1 MNTRLAIA
9 LVSLTLTGVLAPSA
23 AESDRVRIASGSLVG
38 SLADGVRVFKGVPF
52 AKPPVGEL
60 RWAAP
65 QPASWSGDLNA
76 SEFQKPCPQPINADG
91 RANGGGVSG
100 ATSEDCLYLNVW
112 APAGARNAPVM
123 LWLYGGAGYLGGAHL
138 LGYHGTTFAK
148 RGVVV
153 VTMNY
158 RLGALGSFA
167 HPALTKAA
175 GPKDGLASYALM
187 DAVAGLA
194 WVKQNAAAFGGD
206 PSNVTLFGQSAGGA
220 MVSGLLSTPAA
231 KGLFHKAIIHSGAA
245 LTELT
250 PLEKAEAQGA
260 AMATALGLNGAN
272 ATLAELRA
280 VPAQATVDNTQV
292 RQGVRAVLDG
302 RFRTIST
309 RAGFAN
315 GATADVPLIV
325 GSNAGEGGADRANE
339 MVNLAAS
346 GAPSFQYYFTY
357 VPDARKAAQPNG
369 PPHSAEIRYAFGT
382 LQGDEVTEKDRA
394 AASRMNSCWVAF
406 AKAAAGTRAITCADG
421 FVWEART
428 AANDAIAVFG
438 DTPQLAKATSI
449 VEENKKRTTSPTG
462 R

>member
-1 MNTRLAIA
+1 MKVCCVVAVL
-9 LVSLTLTGVLAPSA
+9 SLTVASVPAHSA
-23 AESDRVRIASGSLVG
+23 DPDRVRVTAGALVG
-38 SLADGVRVFKGVPF
+38 AVADGVRVFKGVPF
-52 AKPPVGEL
+52 AKPPVGDL
-60 RWAAP
+60 RWMPP
-65 QPASWSGDLNA
+65 QPAKWTGDLNA
-76 SEFQKPCPQPINADG
+76 TEFQKPCPQPINGDG
-91 RANGGGVSG
+91 RPNGGGVSG

-112 APAGARNAPVM
+112 APAGATNAPVM

-148 RGVVV
+148 RGVMV

-158 RLGALGSFA
+158 RLGALGNFA

-175 GPKDGLASYALM
+175 GPTDWLGSYALM
-187 DAVAGLA
+187 DAVAGLT
-194 WVKQNAAAFGGD
+194 WVKQNAAIFGGD

-220 MVSGLLSTPAA
+220 MVSSLLSTAAA

-260 AMATALGLNGAN
+260 TLATALGLRGAD

-280 VPAQATVDNTQV
+280 VPAQSTGDNAQV
-292 RQGVRAVLDG
+292 RQGVRAVMDG

-315 GATADVPLIV
+315 GATVDVPLIV

-357 VPDARKAAQPNG
+357 VPDRLKAAQPNG

-382 LQGDEVTEKDRA
+382 VQGEEMTEQDRA

-406 AKAAAGTRAITCADG
+406 AKAAVSARQLTCADG
-421 FVWEART
+421 LVWEART
-428 AANDAIAVFG
+428 TANDAIAVFG
-438 DTPQLAKATSI
+438 DSATLAKATPLI
-449 VEENKKRTTSPTG
+449 EENRKRTTS
-462 R
+462 RQ